1 MKNNFF
7 QRTFTGALLVA
18 LIISLIFFSNL
29 LFTALMLAIV
39 LGCSHELH
47 ALINLKQ
54 PRLRNLSLITA
65 ALFFVLITAGGQHI
79 TSAATMA
86 AAIMLVLFPVVVT
99 ALYNRGDDALDQ
111 SIRALIPS
119 FYVALPLGLVPLF
132 AGIIPAVPK
141 QPVMILSLF
150 LLIWIND
157 TFAYLTGI
165 TIGRHRLFERI
176 SPKKSWEGAAGGL
189 LFSLAGAWL
198 LSFTTQLMNL
208 PIWLGLAAV
217 VVIFGIFGDLLES
230 LLKRNSGVKDS
241 GTLLPGHG
249 GLLDRFD
256 ALLLAA
262 PAAWLYLSIVLN

>member
-7 QRTFTGALLVA
+7 QRTLTGALLVA
-18 LIISLIFFSNL
+18 LIIALIFFSNL

-47 ALINLKQ
+47 ALTGLRQ
-54 PRLRNLSLITA
+54 PRMRTLSLFTA
-65 ALFFVLITAGGQHI
+65 AMVFILISIGGQHL
-79 TSAATMA
+79 SSPATMA
-86 AAIMLVLFPVVVT
+86 AAIMLLLLPTVVSALFDSSP
-99 ALYNRGDDALDQ
+99 LALDQ

-119 FYVALPLGLVPLF
+119 FYIALPLGLVPLF
-132 AGIIPAVPK
+132 ADIIPTVPE

-165 TIGRHRLFERI
+165 TLGRHRLFERI
-176 SPKKSWEGAAGGL
+176 SPKKSWEGAVGGL
-189 LFSLAGAWL
+189 LFSLAAAWL
-198 LSFTTQLMNL
+198 LSYTTQLMSL
-208 PIWLGLAAV
+208 SIWLGLAAIV
-217 VVIFGIFGDLLES
+217 VFFGIFGDLLES

-262 PAAWLYLSIVLN
+262 PAAWIYLSIVLN